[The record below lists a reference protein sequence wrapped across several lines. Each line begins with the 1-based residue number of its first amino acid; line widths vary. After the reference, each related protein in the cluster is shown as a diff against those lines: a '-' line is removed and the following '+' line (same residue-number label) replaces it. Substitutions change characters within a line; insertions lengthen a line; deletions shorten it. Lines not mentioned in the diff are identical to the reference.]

1 VDESIPTAIR
11 KLAELWEAKKL
22 GRALPAWSAIDA
34 FDLRPWLGNI
44 EIIDV
49 IREPFLRLRFR
60 LVGTNITKIDG
71 TDLTGTY
78 AEDFFTGELAGI
90 LDEYRRV
97 VETGEPILYWR
108 FEHANAKGFQA
119 WYDKAIFP
127 LAEDGWTVDR
137 LMIYVAESEEDEAT
151 AGH

>member
-1 VDESIPTAIR
+1 VEKVIPTAISE
-11 KLAELWEAKKL
+11 LSELWEEKKL
-22 GRALPAWSAIDA
+22 GRAFPAWSSIDA
-34 FDLRPWLGNI
+34 FDLRPWLGDI
-44 EIIDV
+44 EVIDV
-49 IREPFLRLRFR
+49 IRKPFLRFRFR

-78 AEDFFTGELAGI
+78 AEDFFTGEMSGI

-97 VETGEPILYWR
+97 VETGEPVLYGR
-108 FEHANAKGFQA
+108 FEYPNARGFKT

-137 LMIYVAESEEDEAT
+137 LMIYVAECNRD
-151 AGH
+151 

>member
-1 VDESIPTAIR
+1 VDKAIPTAISE
-11 KLAELWEAKKL
+11 LAELWEAKKL
-22 GRALPAWSAIDA
+22 GRALPAWSVIDV
-34 FDLRPWLGNI
+34 FDLRPWLGDI

-97 VETGEPILYWR
+97 VESGEPILYWR
-108 FEHANAKGFQA
+108 FEHANAKGFRC

-137 LMIYVAESEEDEAT
+137 LMVYVAESEKD
-151 AGH
+151 

>member
-1 VDESIPTAIR
+1 MDNAIPIAIG

-22 GRALPAWSAIDA
+22 GHALPAWSAIDA

-44 EIIDV
+44 EVIDV
-49 IREPFLRLRFR
+49 IREPFLRMRFR

-71 TDLTGTY
+71 VDLTGAY

-97 VETGEPILYWR
+97 VENGEPILYWR
-108 FEHANAKGFQA
+108 FEHVNPKGFQS

-137 LMIYVAESEEDEAT
+137 LLIYVAESEEE
-151 AGH
+151 